1 LKSNEKSKNDI
12 VTGETSGVGGVLQ
25 RSRPP
30 ARARKHQSFE
40 VEGARSMSKNLDQ
53 EKQGRSEVP
62 VEDLFLRRR
71 SSRAF
76 AETPIGEREGQRSA
90 QPYRTIWEA
99 YIA

>member
-1 LKSNEKSKNDI
+1 
-12 VTGETSGVGGVLQ
+12 
-25 RSRPP
+25 
-30 ARARKHQSFE
+30 
-40 VEGARSMSKNLDQ
+40 MSKNLDQ

-71 SSRAF
+71 SPRAF